1 MIFAG
6 YAGVGKSTCASMR
19 SDVLDLPLAPFKY
32 GISRWKREIYEEQ
45 EALKATDQDTFDLHY
60 PEKYVDVIE
69 RRMKNYKHILIPTDV
84 NVLQE
89 LDNRKIPY
97 FTVVPNLLDE
107 RMKHIY
113 EQRYRSRGNNE
124 RFIDIFIGEWEQ
136 RIGYLIFRFKPYVLL
151 NEDTFMSD
159 IVQGYDEGRLV

>member
-6 YAGVGKSTCASMR
+6 YAGVGKSKCASMR
-19 SDVLDLPLAPFKY
+19 DDVLDLPLAPFKY
-32 GISRWKREIYEEQ
+32 GLYQWSRGTYEER
-45 EALKATDQDTFDLHY
+45 EFLKATDHDTFDLNY
-60 PEKYVDVIE
+60 YEKYVDVIE
-69 RRMKNYKHILIPTDV
+69 RRMKEYKHILIPTDV

-97 FTVVPNLLDE
+97 FTVVPNFLDK
-107 RMKHIY
+107 RMKDVY
-113 EQRYRSRGNNE
+113 EERYRSRGNND

-151 NEDTFMSD
+151 DKNTYMSD

>member
-32 GISRWKREIYEEQ
+32 KLAKWNLGTYEER
-45 EALKATDQDTFDLHY
+45 ESLKATDHDSFDIHY
-60 PEKYVDVIE
+60 PEKYVDLIE
-69 RRMKNYKHILIPTDV
+69 RRMRDYRHILIPTDV

-89 LDNRKIPY
+89 LDNRRILY

-107 RMKHIY
+107 RMKRIY
-113 EQRYRSRGNNE
+113 EERYRSRGNNE
-124 RFIDIFIGEWEQ
+124 HFINNFIGEWEQ
-136 RIGYLIFRFKPYVLL
+136 RIGYLLFRFKPYVLL
-151 NEDTFMSD
+151 DKNTFMSD
-159 IVQGYDEGRLV
+159 VVQGYDEGRLV